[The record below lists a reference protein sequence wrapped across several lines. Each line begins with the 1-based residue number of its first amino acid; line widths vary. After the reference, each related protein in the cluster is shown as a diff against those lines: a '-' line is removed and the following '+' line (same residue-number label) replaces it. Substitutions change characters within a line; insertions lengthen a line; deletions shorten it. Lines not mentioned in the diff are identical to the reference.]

1 MQASPSQTL
10 TTHKKVTPNKLII
23 GFLAAVVTAIIA
35 STGVAGAQAQNGN
48 GYGYGGNNNT
58 SINVNVGGNNNN
70 VTIIVVINYFMGRP

>member
-48 GYGYGGNNNT
+48 GYGGNNNT